1 MDTNLIVL
9 GAGGLAHECWEIVLL
24 TSEQRVVN
32 ARCFADP
39 EPPPDHWAHRAFTQV
54 AATDLLWR
62 ESSLASDDVVIA
74 IGDMAARRRFA
85 SEVAARAGELVSMTH
100 PAASI
105 GSSCRIG
112 AGSIVLAQAVLTAD
126 VHVGDCSILN
136 PGVSISHNSVVGS
149 FCNIGPGVR
158 VCGRVRI
165 LDDVELGAGAVI
177 LPDRTIG
184 EGARVGA
191 GAVVT
196 DDVEPGAVVKGIPA
210 RP

>member
-1 MDTNLIVL
+1 MEKNLIVL
-9 GAGGLAHECWEIVLL
+9 GAGGLARECWETLLL
-24 TSEQRVVN
+24 TSKRRVAA

-39 EPPPDHWAHRAFTQV
+39 EPRPDHWAHRAFAHV

-62 ESSLASDDVVIA
+62 ESSLASGDVVIA
-74 IGDMAARRRFA
+74 IGDMAARRRLA
-85 SEVAARAGELVSMTH
+85 SEVVARAGELLSMTH
-100 PAASI
+100 PDTSI

-112 AGSIVLAQAVLTAD
+112 AGSIVLAQAVLTAE
-126 VHVGDCSILN
+126 VYVGDCSILN
-136 PGVSISHNSVVGS
+136 PGVSISHNSAVGS

-165 LDDVELGAGAVI
+165 HDDVELGAGAIV

-196 DDVEPGAVVKGIPA
+196 DDVEPGSVVKGIPA